1 MRTESHKLG
10 KGAAVE
16 ASVEPQGVLL
26 DEVVDLDVEDVELDE
41 PPEDE
46 GDDGAA
52 HQATNGAVDEVQAL
66 REEAAEQEA
75 LDPEV
80 LPEDEDE
87 EGAVG
92 ANIKKLRLRI
102 IRAARLGHKHAPQ
115 VHYTMGARRWD
126 GITNRCRAHRGQF
139 PRYADCSSFVTW
151 CIWDALGGPNAGPDV
166 VNAQFWKGGYTGTMK
181 NNGRRVPGGLANAL
195 PGDLVLYGAGTGKHV
210 TIVVAKNKVISHGSE
225 GGPYL
230 VKPDY
235 RNDIAEVRRYIG

>member
-1 MRTESHKLG
+1 M
-10 KGAAVE
+10 E

-52 HQATNGAVDEVQAL
+52 HQGTNGAVDEVQAL

-75 LDPEV
+75 LDPEDFPV
-80 LPEDEDE
+80 DEDE

-92 ANIKKLRLRI
+92 VNIRKLRLRI
-102 IRAARLGHKHAPQ
+102 IRAAMLGHKHAPQ

-139 PRYADCSSFVTW
+139 PRYADCSSYVSW
-151 CIWDALGGPNAGPDV
+151 CIWDALGGPSAGPDV
-166 VNAQFWKGGYTGTMK
+166 VNGQLWKGGYTGTMK